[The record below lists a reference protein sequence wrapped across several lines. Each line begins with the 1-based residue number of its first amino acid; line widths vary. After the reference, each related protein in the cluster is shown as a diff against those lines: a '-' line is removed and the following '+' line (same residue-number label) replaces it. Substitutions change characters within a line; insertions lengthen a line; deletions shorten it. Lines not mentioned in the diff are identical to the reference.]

1 MGYVAAVSAL
11 RNALRRVSQPFERA
25 RLHRAPALVAALSAA
40 LALAPWGSA
49 GCKSREGLTV
59 GAYLS
64 MTGQTADFGI
74 TTKRGFDMAFEEV
87 NRSGGV
93 RGKPV
98 SLVVLDTQ
106 GKADEAG
113 NAVARLIDVEGSA
126 AILGEVASSLSLV
139 GGRICQRKGVPM
151 ISPSSTNAAV
161 TEIGDQVF
169 RVCFIDPFQGYVMAR
184 FASANMHYTR
194 VAVFRDVRNDYSQG
208 LARSFIEAFRGVG
221 GQIVSDQSYGAGDTD
236 FGAQLTSMKAANPEA
251 IFIPGYYGDVGNIAR
266 QARRLGLHATL
277 LGGDGWDSPQLRE
290 IGGPDILGSYY
301 SNHFAPD
308 NPTPR
313 ARSFIA
319 RYQRRYHELPT
330 SLAAQG
336 YDSAMMLFDAMRR
349 APDLRP
355 RSIRNALAATHGF
368 AGVTGIITM
377 DAHRNPIKPAVVLRV
392 AAEGDVF
399 ETMVEPVSP
408 DQLAAATTATP
419 ERAVDDANRPHGSG
433 LGVFFQQ
440 LVNGLSAGSI
450 YALIAL
456 GYTMVYGVLGL
467 INFAH
472 SEVFMMSSFA
482 GFYCAGWLG
491 YKQGLPFPIAAAVA
505 VLVFSM
511 VAAAA
516 LGVTIE
522 RLAYRPVRNAPR
534 LTPLITAIGVSLLL
548 QNLGIFFFTATPRSF
563 PSIVAESRYE
573 IGGVVLTNVKL
584 VIFGVSI
591 ALMIGLDRF
600 VKKTWTGKAMRA
612 VSVNPAAARLMG
624 IPVDRTITLTFAIGS
639 ALAAAGGVLFGLDQ
653 TKIEPLMGVA
663 IGLKAFVAAVLGGIG
678 NIPGAVVGG
687 LLIGLAEQL
696 TAGYLSADYR
706 DAITFVILVLVLL
719 FRPQG
724 LLGVVRQE
732 KV

>member
-1 MGYVAAVSAL
+1 VTAL
-11 RNALRRVSQPFERA
+11 LLVLRRFYDTAAQS
-25 RLHRAPALVAALSAA
+25 RLQRAPAVVALLAAL
-40 LALAPWGSA
+40 LVLAPWGGV

-64 MTGQTADFGI
+64 MTGATADFGI
-74 TTKRGFDMAFEEV
+74 QSKRGFDMAFEDV
-87 NRSGGV
+87 NRAGGV

-113 NAVARLIDVEGSA
+113 NAVARLIDVEGSV

-161 TEIGDQVF
+161 TQIGDQVF

-184 FASANMHYTR
+184 FASDHMHYTR
-194 VAVFRDVRNDYSQG
+194 VAVFRDVRNDYSVG
-208 LARSFIEAFRGVG
+208 LARSFIEEFRRAG
-221 GQIVSDQSYGAGDTD
+221 GQIVTDQSYSAGDTD
-236 FGAQLTSMKAANPEA
+236 FGAQLTSIKAAQPEA

-266 QARRLGLHATL
+266 QARRLGVNATL

-290 IGGPDILGSYY
+290 IGGPDILGAYY

-308 NPTPR
+308 NPSPR
-313 ARSFIA
+313 ARSFIE
-319 RYQRRYHELPT
+319 RYRRRHGELPT

-336 YDSAMMLFDAMRR
+336 YDAAMMLFDAMRR

-355 RSIRNALAATHGF
+355 ASIRNALAATRDF

-377 DAHRNPIKPAVVLRV
+377 DAQRNPIKPAVVLRV
-392 AAEGDVF
+392 TAAGDVF
-399 ETMVEPVSP
+399 ETMVEPVSL
-408 DQLAAATTATP
+408 DELAAANAAAP
-419 ERAVDDANRPHGSG
+419 EHAEVDAPNRPRGSG
-433 LGVFFQQ
+433 ISVFFQQ

-472 SEVFMMSSFA
+472 SEVFMMSAFA

-491 YKQGLPFPIAAAVA
+491 YKQGLPFPLAAALA
-505 VLVFSM
+505 VLVFAM
-511 VAAAA
+511 AAAA
-516 LGVTIE
+516 TLGVTIE

-548 QNLGIFFFTATPRSF
+548 QNLGIFFFSATPRSF
-563 PSIVAESRYE
+563 PSIIAESRYE
-573 IGGVVLTNVKL
+573 IGGVVITNVKL
-584 VIFGVSI
+584 VIFAVSI
-591 ALMIGLDRF
+591 VLMIALDRF

-624 IPVDRTITLTFAIGS
+624 IPVDRTISLTFAIGS

-653 TKIEPLMGVA
+653 TKIEPLMGVL

-678 NIPGAVVGG
+678 NIPGAVLGG

-696 TAGYLSADYR
+696 TAGYISADYR
-706 DAITFVILVLVLL
+706 DAITFVILVAVLL

>member
-1 MGYVAAVSAL
+1 MPAPISAPRPPRATRLL
-11 RNALRRVSQPFERA
+11 R
-25 RLHRAPALVAALSAA
+25 RAPAVVATLAA
-40 LALAPWGSA
+40 VLALAPWGGA

-64 MTGQTADFGI
+64 MTGATADFG
-74 TTKRGFDMAFEEV
+74 TQTKRGFDMAFEDV
-87 NRSGGV
+87 NHAGGV

-113 NAVARLIDVEGSA
+113 NAVTRLIDVEGA
-126 AILGEVASSLSLV
+126 VAVLGEVASSLSLV

-151 ISPSSTNAAV
+151 ISPSSTNEAV
-161 TEIGDQVF
+161 TQIGDQVF

-184 FASANMHYTR
+184 FAADHMHYTR
-194 VAVFRDVRNDYSQG
+194 VAVFRDVRNDYSVG
-208 LARSFIEAFRGVG
+208 LARAFVDEFRRTG
-221 GQIVSDQSYGAGDTD
+221 GQIVAEQSYSAGDTD
-236 FGAQLTSMKAANPEA
+236 FGAQLTSMKSAAPEA

-266 QARRLGLHATL
+266 QAKRLGLQATL

-308 NPTPR
+308 NPSPR

-319 RYQRRYHELPT
+319 RYRQRHGEPPT

-336 YDSAMMLFDAMRR
+336 YDAAMMLFDAMRR
-349 APDLRP
+349 APELTP
-355 RSIRNALAATHGF
+355 RAIRVELAKTRDF
-368 AGVTGIITM
+368 AGVTGVITM
-377 DAHRNPIKPAVVLRV
+377 DPATRNPIKPAVVLRV
-392 AAEGDVF
+392 APGGDVF
-399 ETMVEPVSP
+399 ETTVEPVSA
-408 DQLAAATTATP
+408 DTLAAAADATP
-419 ERAVDDANRPHGSG
+419 DRIADPSRQRPSGGG

-472 SEVFMMSSFA
+472 SEVFMMSAFA
-482 GFYCAGWLG
+482 GFYCANWLG
-491 YKQGLPFPIAAAVA
+491 YRQGLPFPIAAAFA
-505 VLVFSM
+505 VLVFAM
-511 VAAAA
+511 VAAAL

-548 QNLGIFFFTATPRSF
+548 QNLGVFVFSATPRSF
-563 PSIVAESRYE
+563 PSIVAESRFE
-573 IGGVVLTNVKL
+573 IGGVVITNVKL

-624 IPVDRTITLTFAIGS
+624 VPVDRTISLTFALGS

-653 TKIEPLMGVA
+653 TKIEPMMGVL

-678 NIPGAVVGG
+678 NIPGAVLGG

-706 DAITFVILVLVLL
+706 DAITFVILVGVLL

>member
-1 MGYVAAVSAL
+1 MPAPISAPRPPRATRLL
-11 RNALRRVSQPFERA
+11 R
-25 RLHRAPALVAALSAA
+25 RAPAVVATLAA
-40 LALAPWGSA
+40 VLALAPWGGA

-64 MTGQTADFGI
+64 MTGATADFG
-74 TTKRGFDMAFEEV
+74 TQTKRGFDMAFEDV
-87 NRSGGV
+87 NHAGGV

-113 NAVARLIDVEGSA
+113 NAVTRLIDVEGA
-126 AILGEVASSLSLV
+126 VAVLGEVASSLSLV

-151 ISPSSTNAAV
+151 ISPSSTNEAV
-161 TEIGDQVF
+161 TQIGDQVF

-184 FASANMHYTR
+184 FAADHMHYTR
-194 VAVFRDVRNDYSQG
+194 VAVFRDVRNDYSVG
-208 LARSFIEAFRGVG
+208 LARAFVDEFRRTG
-221 GQIVSDQSYGAGDTD
+221 GQIVAEQSYSAGDTD
-236 FGAQLTSMKAANPEA
+236 FGAQLTSMKSAAPEA

-266 QARRLGLHATL
+266 QAKRLGLQATL

-308 NPTPR
+308 NPSPR

-319 RYQRRYHELPT
+319 RYRQRHGEPPT

-336 YDSAMMLFDAMRR
+336 YDAAMMLFDAMRR
-349 APDLRP
+349 APELTP
-355 RSIRNALAATHGF
+355 RAIRVELAKTRDF
-368 AGVTGIITM
+368 AGVTGVITM
-377 DAHRNPIKPAVVLRV
+377 DPATRNPIKPAVVLRV
-392 AAEGDVF
+392 APGGDVF
-399 ETMVEPVSP
+399 ETTVEPVSA
-408 DQLAAATTATP
+408 DTLAAAADATP
-419 ERAVDDANRPHGSG
+419 DRIADPSRQRPSGGG

-472 SEVFMMSSFA
+472 SEVFMMSAFA
-482 GFYCAGWLG
+482 GFYCANWLG
-491 YKQGLPFPIAAAVA
+491 YRQGLPFPIAAAFA
-505 VLVFSM
+505 VLVFAM
-511 VAAAA
+511 VAAAL

-548 QNLGIFFFTATPRSF
+548 QNLGVFVFSATPRSF
-563 PSIVAESRYE
+563 PSIVAESRFE
-573 IGGVVLTNVKL
+573 IGGVVITNVKL

-612 VSVNPAAARLMG
+612 VAVNPDGRAADGRPRRPHHLA
-624 IPVDRTITLTFAIGS
+624 VTFALGS

-653 TKIEPLMGVA
+653 TKIEPMMGVL

-678 NIPGAVVGG
+678 NIPGAVLGG

-706 DAITFVILVLVLL
+706 DAITFVILVGVLL